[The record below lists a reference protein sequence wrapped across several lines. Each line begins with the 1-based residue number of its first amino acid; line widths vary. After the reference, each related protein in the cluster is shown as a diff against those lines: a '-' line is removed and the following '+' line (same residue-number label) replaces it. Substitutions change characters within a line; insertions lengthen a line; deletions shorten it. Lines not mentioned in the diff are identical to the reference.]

1 MSQNSNQ
8 NLENKYVRRLGV
20 LRRII
25 LKDLDQMILDSSDFD
40 NDLATQLIDTKRY
53 LLRLCL
59 DKPNNKYYYVLEMMK
74 ISINYAKENFF
85 IKSKLTD
92 KYDVK
97 EINAVGISNAFYIF
111 ILCKLILIGSSL
123 VPIKNVL
130 TTDKN
135 RKNVTRFN
143 VPPINTLLN
152 YFPSLN
158 TLISTT
164 KNHNSSFETS
174 LYNLSQDFV
183 KLIEPILEN
192 NNAVLDIKVVKEN
205 IKEMVKYNKPNLDKT
220 IVYKDEIGN
229 NIKINAIK
237 KGYKISVKTKNS
249 NIFKLE
255 DKYVNI
261 NNINTY
267 VNNFKVLCSIKT
279 KKESMEDI
287 YNADVYYVKSKKDGE
302 LEIIEFNF
310 IIPSVKGF
318 HFKNIKLNEN
328 NTFNLYIGVV
338 NSKGNYPNST
348 LINDKKDELHIQDID
363 YRTFTGIKI
372 VENVKLSELFNL

>member
-1 MSQNSNQ
+1 MSQNSNS

-20 LRRII
+20 LRRTI
-25 LKDLDQMILDSSDFD
+25 LKDLDQMILDSSNFD
-40 NDLATQLIDTKRY
+40 NDLATQLIDAKRY
-53 LLRLCL
+53 LLRLWL

-74 ISINYAKENFF
+74 ISISYAKENFF
-85 IKSKLTD
+85 TESKLTD
-92 KYDVK
+92 KHSVK

-111 ILCKLILIGSSL
+111 ILCKLTLIGSSL

-143 VPPINTLLN
+143 VPPIITLLN

-158 TLISTT
+158 TLVSTT

-192 NNAVLDIKVVKEN
+192 DNAELDIKVVKEN
-205 IKEMVKYNKPNLDKT
+205 TKEMVKYNKTNLDKT
-220 IVYKDEIGN
+220 IIYKDEIGN
-229 NIKINAIK
+229 NIKINTIK

-279 KKESMEDI
+279 KKETMENI

-302 LEIIEFNF
+302 LETIEFNF

-348 LINDKKDELHIQDID
+348 LIDDKKDELYIQDID